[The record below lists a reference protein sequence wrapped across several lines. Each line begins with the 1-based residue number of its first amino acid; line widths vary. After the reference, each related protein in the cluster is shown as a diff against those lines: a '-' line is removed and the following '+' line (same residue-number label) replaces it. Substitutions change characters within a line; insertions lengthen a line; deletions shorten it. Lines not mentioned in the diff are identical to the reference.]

1 MEDIHE
7 CSADEL
13 DDVLIKDAYEADK
26 DASLTSNSE
35 KCFHIIPEL
44 SVKGVHR
51 LKDNSVDIIF
61 IDGDHSYEAVK

>member
-1 MEDIHE
+1 MDSIHE

-13 DDVLIKDAYEADK
+13 DDLLIEGAYEAGEG
-26 DASLTSNSE
+26 ASLISNSE

-44 SVKGVHR
+44 SDEGVHR
-51 LKDNSVDIIF
+51 LKDNSVDVIF